1 MAVRLL
7 RERSGPASQDAPAN
21 VIAIAPSSAQA
32 RNFYQRHGKRGLD
45 LFLILILSPFWILV
59 YLAIIAFVLIVDGR
73 PIHYRSARIGRDG
86 QDIEILKFRT
96 MRVDA
101 DSSLAALLAADPALE
116 EEYEAAVKLRN
127 DPRVT
132 RSGRWL
138 RRTSLDELP
147 QLVNVLTGDM
157 SLIGPRPVLTQAELD
172 DFFGD
177 YSDEVVRLRPGMSG
191 LWQVSGRSLLS
202 YEERVALDLEYSRVC
217 SFQNDLL
224 LLARTIPSVIQARG
238 AF

>member
-1 MAVRLL
+1 
-7 RERSGPASQDAPAN
+7 
-21 VIAIAPSSAQA
+21 
-32 RNFYQRHGKRGLD
+32 
-45 LFLILILSPFWILV
+45 
-59 YLAIIAFVLIVDGR
+59 
-73 PIHYRSARIGRDG
+73 
-86 QDIEILKFRT
+86 
-96 MRVDA
+96 
-101 DSSLAALLAADPALE
+101 
-116 EEYEAAVKLRN
+116 VKLRN

-177 YSDEVVRLRPGMSG
+177 YSHEVVRLRPGMSG
-191 LWQVSGRSLLS
+191 LWQVSGRSMLS
-202 YEERVALDLEYSRVC
+202 YEERVALDLEYSRAC
-217 SFQNDLL
+217 SLQNDLL